1 MELKIFRDTM
11 PQAGTV
17 CTVKAEL
24 PLETEILVSDYLP
37 PVFKLVKC
45 FAKPVILQ
53 KQLQP
58 GRLTLEGYLRCT
70 VYYQGEEG
78 AGLCQTEQKLP
89 FTKQLELPEF
99 DFTAWT
105 AVVEGQTE
113 YLNSRVV
120 NPRRMEVR
128 GAVGLVATVR
138 TQNKAEVI
146 TALADGGIEQQL
158 DTLQGVRSI
167 AVLDKL
173 ISAEGE
179 LAFPSPPTAV
189 LDIAGTATAQE
200 VRLLSGKAVVKGEVR
215 VQCAWRAEQ
224 ETELQSLSTTL
235 PFQQVLD
242 VDGLTEDCKCLCVVE
257 PVGFSL
263 TEGQPDAAGTL
274 SASLMLHLRAWRSYQ
289 LQYAADAFST
299 RFETELVP
307 QELAAE
313 ELVCML
319 NATTTVSGSG
329 PLPDA
334 GAQLRA
340 CFVSY
345 GPVSI
350 LQQSGQGDG
359 WALTARATATAFA
372 ENSLGELDSYEKT
385 LELSVPIPA
394 EVPAGMQ
401 LQPECWLSTDS
412 VQCTCTGGTLTGV
425 GEYLKSQKPDVKIV
439 AVEPATSPVLSEGKS
454 GPHKI
459 QGIGAG
465 FVPDVLNTKVYDEII
480 PIENDDAFAGG
491 KLLAKHEGV
500 LVGISSGAA
509 LQAAIQLAKRPE
521 NKGKTIVALLP
532 DNGDRYYSTPLFAE

>member
-1 MELKIFRDTM
+1 MELKIFRDAM
-11 PQAGTV
+11 PQASTV

-179 LAFPSPPTAV
+179 LAFPSPPAAV
-189 LDIAGTATAQE
+189 LDIAGTANAQE

-307 QELAAE
+307 QELAGCRGTAACLFCIVWACQHLAAE
-313 ELVCML
+313 WAGRRLGADSPRHGHRLCGEQPGRAGQLRK
-319 NATTTVSGSG
+319 N
-329 PLPDA
+329 A
-334 GAQLRA
+334 GAFRA
-340 CFVSY
+340 HP
-345 GPVSI
+345 GR
-350 LQQSGQGDG
+350 G
-359 WALTARATATAFA
+359 ARRDAVA
-372 ENSLGELDSYEKT
+372 
-385 LELSVPIPA
+385 
-394 EVPAGMQ
+394 AGM
-401 LQPECWLSTDS
+401 LA
-412 VQCTCTGGTLTGV
+412 
-425 GEYLKSQKPDVKIV
+425 EYRQR
-439 AVEPATSPVLSEGKS
+439 T
-454 GPHKI
+454 
-459 QGIGAG
+459 
-465 FVPDVLNTKVYDEII
+465 VYLHRR
-480 PIENDDAFAGG
+480 NSYRN
-491 KLLAKHEGV
+491 HH
-500 LVGISSGAA
+500 
-509 LQAAIQLAKRPE
+509 RP
-521 NKGKTIVALLP
+521 G
-532 DNGDRYYSTPLFAE
+532 

>member
-1 MELKIFRDTM
+1 MELKIFRDAM

-78 AGLCQTEQKLP
+78 TGLCQTEQKLP

-179 LAFPSPPTAV
+179 LAFPSPPAAV

-313 ELVCML
+313 ELVCLL

-334 GAQLRA
+334 GAKILA
-340 CFVSY
+340 CFASI
-345 GPVSI
+345 GPAQ
-350 LQQSGQGDG
+350 LLWQGRS
-359 WALTARATATAFA
+359 WALTARVVVTAFG
-372 ENSLGELDSYEKT
+372 ENSLAELESYEKT
-385 LELSVPIPA
+385 LELALPLPTDAPEEAV
-394 EVPAGMQ
+394 
-401 LQPECWLSTDS
+401 LYPECWLSTENL
-412 VQCTCTGGTLTGV
+412 QCRCTGGALDVSVTVRVEGAVLRRSVSSCV
-425 GEYLKSQKPDVKIV
+425 GNLALGEKL
-439 AVEPATSPVLSEGKS
+439 APADPEISLR
-454 GPHKI
+454 I
-459 QGIGAG
+459 YYAQAG
-465 FVPDVLNTKVYDEII
+465 EEL
-480 PIENDDAFAGG
+480 FAI
-491 KLLAKHEGV
+491 AKHYHVSPGQMLAANDLAEGTTTIDKARRL
-500 LVGISSGAA
+500 LVPGA
-509 LQAAIQLAKRPE
+509 
-521 NKGKTIVALLP
+521 
-532 DNGDRYYSTPLFAE
+532 

>member
-78 AGLCQTEQKLP
+78 TGLCQTEQKLP

-179 LAFPSPPTAV
+179 LAFPSPSAAV

-242 VDGLTEDCKCLCVVE
+242 ADGLTEDCKCLCVVE

-313 ELVCML
+313 ELVCLL

-334 GAQLRA
+334 GAKILA
-340 CFVSY
+340 CFASI
-345 GPVSI
+345 GPAQ
-350 LQQSGQGDG
+350 LLWQGRS
-359 WALTARATATAFA
+359 WALTARVVVTAFG
-372 ENSLGELDSYEKT
+372 ENSLAELESYEKT
-385 LELSVPIPA
+385 LELALPLPTDAPEEAV
-394 EVPAGMQ
+394 
-401 LQPECWLSTDS
+401 LYPECWLSTENL
-412 VQCTCTGGTLTGV
+412 QCRCTGGALDVSVTVRVEGAVLRRSVSSCV
-425 GEYLKSQKPDVKIV
+425 GNLALGEKL
-439 AVEPATSPVLSEGKS
+439 APADPEISLR
-454 GPHKI
+454 I
-459 QGIGAG
+459 YYAQAG
-465 FVPDVLNTKVYDEII
+465 EEL
-480 PIENDDAFAGG
+480 FAI
-491 KLLAKHEGV
+491 AKHYHVSPGQMLAANDLAEGTTTIDKARRL
-500 LVGISSGAA
+500 LVPGA
-509 LQAAIQLAKRPE
+509 
-521 NKGKTIVALLP
+521 
-532 DNGDRYYSTPLFAE
+532 

>member
-179 LAFPSPPTAV
+179 LAFPSPPAAV

-313 ELVCML
+313 ELVCLL

-334 GAQLRA
+334 GAKILA
-340 CFVSY
+340 CFAAI
-345 GPVSI
+345 GPAQ
-350 LQQSGQGDG
+350 LLWQETG
-359 WALTARATATAFA
+359 WVVAARVLVTAFG
-372 ENSLGELDSYEKT
+372 ENSLAELESYEKP
-385 LELSVPIPA
+385 LELALPIPA
-394 EVPAGMQ
+394 EAAETAA
-401 LQPECWLSTDS
+401 LYPECWLSVEDL
-412 VQCTCTGGTLTGV
+412 QCSCTGGALDVSVTVRVEGAILSRRQASCV
-425 GEYLKSQKPDVKIV
+425 GSIALGEKL
-439 AVEPATSPVLSEGKS
+439 APADPEISLR
-454 GPHKI
+454 I
-459 QGIGAG
+459 YYAQAG
-465 FVPDVLNTKVYDEII
+465 EAL
-480 PIENDDAFAGG
+480 FA
-491 KLLAKHEGV
+491 
-500 LVGISSGAA
+500 I
-509 LQAAIQLAKRPE
+509 AKRYHVSPGQMLAANDLAE
-521 NKGKTIVALLP
+521 GTTAIEKAQRLLIP
-532 DNGDRYYSTPLFAE
+532 GA

>member
-1 MELKIFRDTM
+1 M
-11 PQAGTV
+11 
-17 CTVKAEL
+17 
-24 PLETEILVSDYLP
+24 
-37 PVFKLVKC
+37 
-45 FAKPVILQ
+45 
-53 KQLQP
+53 
-58 GRLTLEGYLRCT
+58 
-70 VYYQGEEG
+70 
-78 AGLCQTEQKLP
+78 
-89 FTKQLELPEF
+89 
-99 DFTAWT
+99 
-105 AVVEGQTE
+105 
-113 YLNSRVV
+113 
-120 NPRRMEVR
+120 
-128 GAVGLVATVR
+128 GLVATVR

-179 LAFPSPPTAV
+179 LAFPSPSAAV

-313 ELVCML
+313 ELVCLL

-350 LQQSGQGDG
+350 SQQSGQGGG

-412 VQCTCTGGTLTGV
+412 VQCTCTGGTLTV
-425 GEYLKSQKPDVKIV
+425 TIT
-439 AVEPATSPVLSEGKS
+439 ARAEGAILGRS
-454 GPHKI
+454 TR
-459 QGIGAG
+459 QGIGSISLGEALTPADPEITLRIYYAQEGEALFDIARRFHGAAG
-465 FVPDVLNTKVYDEII
+465 PD
-480 PIENDDAFAGG
+480 AGG
-491 KLLAKHEGV
+491 QRTGPRHPGADAGTAF
-500 LVGISSGAA
+500 SGAGPLTPKA
-509 LQAAIQLAKRPE
+509 QTLLFPEWCLCFLYARTSDPAK
-521 NKGKTIVALLP
+521 
-532 DNGDRYYSTPLFAE
+532 

>member
-1 MELKIFRDTM
+1 M

-78 AGLCQTEQKLP
+78 TGLCQTEQKLP

-179 LAFPSPPTAV
+179 LAFPSPPAAV

-215 VQCAWRAEQ
+215 VQCAWRAGNRIAEP
-224 ETELQSLSTTL
+224 EHDSAVPAGAGCGRPDRGLQVSLRGGAGRL
-235 PFQQVLD
+235 FP
-242 VDGLTEDCKCLCVVE
+242 DGRAAGRGGH
-257 PVGFSL
+257 PV
-263 TEGQPDAAGTL
+263 GQPDAA
-274 SASLMLHLRAWRSYQ
+274 
-289 LQYAADAFST
+289 F
-299 RFETELVP
+299 
-307 QELAAE
+307 
-313 ELVCML
+313 
-319 NATTTVSGSG
+319 
-329 PLPDA
+329 A
-334 GAQLRA
+334 GLAQL
-340 CFVSY
+340 
-345 GPVSI
+345 P
-350 LQQSGQGDG
+350 
-359 WALTARATATAFA
+359 
-372 ENSLGELDSYEKT
+372 
-385 LELSVPIPA
+385 
-394 EVPAGMQ
+394 
-401 LQPECWLSTDS
+401 
-412 VQCTCTGGTLTGV
+412 
-425 GEYLKSQKPDVKIV
+425 
-439 AVEPATSPVLSEGKS
+439 
-454 GPHKI
+454 
-459 QGIGAG
+459 
-465 FVPDVLNTKVYDEII
+465 
-480 PIENDDAFAGG
+480 
-491 KLLAKHEGV
+491 
-500 LVGISSGAA
+500 
-509 LQAAIQLAKRPE
+509 AAICGGR
-521 NKGKTIVALLP
+521 
-532 DNGDRYYSTPLFAE
+532 LFHPV

>member
-179 LAFPSPPTAV
+179 LASPSPPAAV

-350 LQQSGQGDG
+350 SQQSGQGGG
-359 WALTARATATAFA
+359 WALTARTTATAFA

-412 VQCTCTGGTLTGV
+412 VQCTCTGGTLTV
-425 GEYLKSQKPDVKIV
+425 TIT
-439 AVEPATSPVLSEGKS
+439 ARAEGAILGRS
-454 GPHKI
+454 TR
-459 QGIGAG
+459 QGIGSISLGEALTPADPEITLRIYYAQEG
-465 FVPDVLNTKVYDEII
+465 EALFDIARRFHVPPAQMLAANGLDPDTRVLTQ
-480 PIENDDAFAGG
+480 AQHF
-491 KLLAKHEGV
+491 
-500 LVGISSGAA
+500 LVPG
-509 LQAAIQLAKRPE
+509 L
-521 NKGKTIVALLP
+521 
-532 DNGDRYYSTPLFAE
+532 

>member
-158 DTLQGVRSI
+158 DTLEGVRSI

-173 ISAEGE
+173 LPFGRDQLI
-179 LAFPSPPTAV
+179 PKPPAAI
-189 LDIAGTATAQE
+189 LDITGSAAVRE
-200 VRLLSGKAVVKGEVR
+200 VKLLAGKAVVKGEVR
-215 VQCAWRAEQ
+215 AQCAWRAEG
-224 ETELQSLSTTL
+224 ESSLQSQAASL
-235 PFQQVLD
+235 PFNQV
-242 VDGLTEDCKCLCVVE
+242 VDLEGVAEDCRCMCVLE
-257 PVGFSL
+257 PVGFALAEGEQEASGQL
-263 TEGQPDAAGTL
+263 T
-274 SASLMLHLRAWRSYQ
+274 ASVMMHLHAWRPCQ
-289 LQYAADAFST
+289 LQYVADAFST
-299 RFETELVP
+299 QFETAVTP

-313 ELVCML
+313 DLACML
-319 NATTTVSGSG
+319 NETASSTVSG

-334 GAQLRA
+334 DAQLRA

-345 GPVSI
+345 GPAQVTPYR
-350 LQQSGQGDG
+350 DG
-359 WALTARATATAFA
+359 WAFTVRAVATAFA
-372 ENSLGELDSYEKT
+372 ENSLAELESYEKT
-385 LELSVPIPA
+385 LELVFPLAVEAPPGAQFS
-394 EVPAGMQ
+394 
-401 LQPECWLSTDS
+401 PECWLSTENI
-412 VQCTCTGGTLTGV
+412 QCSCTGGTLEVTV
-425 GEYLKSQKPDVKIV
+425 T
-439 AVEPATSPVLSEGKS
+439 ARAEGAILCRS
-454 GPHKI
+454 THS
-459 QGIGAG
+459 GIGSIELGEPLTTPDPEIALRIYYAQAG
-465 FVPDVLNTKVYDEII
+465 EELFGIARRFHVSPAQILTANGLEAGTQVLPQAMHFLVP
-480 PIENDDAFAGG
+480 
-491 KLLAKHEGV
+491 
-500 LVGISSGAA
+500 GA
-509 LQAAIQLAKRPE
+509 
-521 NKGKTIVALLP
+521 
-532 DNGDRYYSTPLFAE
+532 

>member
-120 NPRRMEVR
+120 NPRRMEVQ

-179 LAFPSPPTAV
+179 LAFPSPPAAV
-189 LDIAGTATAQE
+189 LHSHCTGGTAAVRQSGGQGRSTGAVCLACRAGNRIAEPEHDSAVPAGAGCGRPDRGLQ
-200 VRLLSGKAVVKGEVR
+200 VSLRGGAGRLLPDG
-215 VQCAWRAEQ
+215 RAA
-224 ETELQSLSTTL
+224 
-235 PFQQVLD
+235 
-242 VDGLTEDCKCLCVVE
+242 GRGGH
-257 PVGFSL
+257 PV
-263 TEGQPDAAGTL
+263 GQPDAA
-274 SASLMLHLRAWRSYQ
+274 SAGL
-289 LQYAADAFST
+289 
-299 RFETELVP
+299 
-307 QELAAE
+307 
-313 ELVCML
+313 
-319 NATTTVSGSG
+319 
-329 PLPDA
+329 
-334 GAQLRA
+334 AQL
-340 CFVSY
+340 
-345 GPVSI
+345 P
-350 LQQSGQGDG
+350 
-359 WALTARATATAFA
+359 
-372 ENSLGELDSYEKT
+372 
-385 LELSVPIPA
+385 
-394 EVPAGMQ
+394 
-401 LQPECWLSTDS
+401 
-412 VQCTCTGGTLTGV
+412 
-425 GEYLKSQKPDVKIV
+425 
-439 AVEPATSPVLSEGKS
+439 
-454 GPHKI
+454 
-459 QGIGAG
+459 
-465 FVPDVLNTKVYDEII
+465 
-480 PIENDDAFAGG
+480 
-491 KLLAKHEGV
+491 
-500 LVGISSGAA
+500 
-509 LQAAIQLAKRPE
+509 AAICS
-521 NKGKTIVALLP
+521 GC
-532 DNGDRYYSTPLFAE
+532 LFHPV

>member
-78 AGLCQTEQKLP
+78 TGLCQTEQKLP

-167 AVLDKL
+167 AMLDKL

-313 ELVCML
+313 ELVCLL

-334 GAQLRA
+334 GAKILA
-340 CFVSY
+340 CFASI
-345 GPVSI
+345 GPAQ
-350 LQQSGQGDG
+350 LLWQGRS
-359 WALTARATATAFA
+359 WALTARVVVTAFG
-372 ENSLGELDSYEKT
+372 ENSLAELESYEKT
-385 LELSVPIPA
+385 LELALPLPTDAPEEAV
-394 EVPAGMQ
+394 
-401 LQPECWLSTDS
+401 LYPECWLSTENL
-412 VQCTCTGGTLTGV
+412 QCRCTGGALDVSVTVRVEGAVLRRSVSSCV
-425 GEYLKSQKPDVKIV
+425 GNIALGEKL
-439 AVEPATSPVLSEGKS
+439 APADPEISLR
-454 GPHKI
+454 I
-459 QGIGAG
+459 YYAQAG
-465 FVPDVLNTKVYDEII
+465 EEL
-480 PIENDDAFAGG
+480 FAI
-491 KLLAKHEGV
+491 AKHYHVSPGQMLAANDLAEGTTTIDKARRL
-500 LVGISSGAA
+500 LVPGA
-509 LQAAIQLAKRPE
+509 
-521 NKGKTIVALLP
+521 
-532 DNGDRYYSTPLFAE
+532 

>member
-1 MELKIFRDTM
+1 M
-11 PQAGTV
+11 
-17 CTVKAEL
+17 
-24 PLETEILVSDYLP
+24 
-37 PVFKLVKC
+37 
-45 FAKPVILQ
+45 
-53 KQLQP
+53 
-58 GRLTLEGYLRCT
+58 
-70 VYYQGEEG
+70 
-78 AGLCQTEQKLP
+78 
-89 FTKQLELPEF
+89 
-99 DFTAWT
+99 
-105 AVVEGQTE
+105 
-113 YLNSRVV
+113 
-120 NPRRMEVR
+120 
-128 GAVGLVATVR
+128 
-138 TQNKAEVI
+138 
-146 TALADGGIEQQL
+146 
-158 DTLQGVRSI
+158 RSI

-179 LAFPSPPTAV
+179 LAFPSQPAAV

-313 ELVCML
+313 ELVCLL

-350 LQQSGQGDG
+350 SQQSGQGGG

-412 VQCTCTGGTLTGV
+412 VQCTCTGGTLTV
-425 GEYLKSQKPDVKIV
+425 TIT
-439 AVEPATSPVLSEGKS
+439 ARAEGAILGRS
-454 GPHKI
+454 TR
-459 QGIGAG
+459 QGIGSISLGEALTPADPEITLRIYYAQEG
-465 FVPDVLNTKVYDEII
+465 EALFDIARRFHVPPAQMLAANGLDPDTRVLTQ
-480 PIENDDAFAGG
+480 AQHF
-491 KLLAKHEGV
+491 
-500 LVGISSGAA
+500 LVPG
-509 LQAAIQLAKRPE
+509 L
-521 NKGKTIVALLP
+521 
-532 DNGDRYYSTPLFAE
+532 